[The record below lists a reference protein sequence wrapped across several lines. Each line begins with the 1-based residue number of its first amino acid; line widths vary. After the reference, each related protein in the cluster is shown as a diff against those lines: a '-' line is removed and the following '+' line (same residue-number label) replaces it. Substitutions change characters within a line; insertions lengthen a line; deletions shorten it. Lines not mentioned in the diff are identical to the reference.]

1 MRRRASFSSLRDVVI
16 GLVVLACLAD
26 PVKAKLG
33 ESQDETILRYGK
45 RAGRSL
51 STEPLLPGA
60 LEHEYHYKGWL
71 IRVAFVDGKVVR
83 QSFQKMGSNSGAIV
97 DIELEAILEPEG
109 GKSTWQAVP
118 EPEAGSTAGSEAA
131 AKRWLRAADNATATL
146 LNAGLTFVVESPAAA
161 EFERKMKA
169 ERDEGAKKA
178 LPKF

>member
-1 MRRRASFSSLRDVVI
+1 MRRAFFSRFRAPLC
-16 GLVVLACLAD
+16 GLVAVACLTDQAQ
-26 PVKAKLG
+26 AKLG

-51 STEPLLPGA
+51 SSEPLLPGA

-109 GKSTWQAVP
+109 GKSIWQPVP
-118 EPEAGSTAGSEAA
+118 EPSAGSPAESESAG
-131 AKRWLRAADNATATL
+131 KRWLRAADGATATL

-161 EFERKMKA
+161 EFERQKKA
-169 ERDEGAKKA
+169 EREEGAKKA